1 MHVEYVSDPSHA
13 VRQIRLRSEEYR
25 RLWAAIRADFA
36 LDSQG
41 RLQRI
46 DHPGY
51 GCCDAFYRAPGK
63 HSVLRT
69 CNTWAAKWLRL
80 AGVKASVWPP
90 FVNGLVWRYRQ
101 SSAGR
106 GGGSPKA

>member
-1 MHVEYVSDPSHA
+1 MRHSIRAGAVLMAAALAAGCATTPEEDPM
-13 VRQIRLRSEEYR
+13 VIKMNDLDR
-25 RLWAAIRADFA
+25 RLE
-36 LDSQG
+36 
-41 RLQRI
+41 RI
-46 DHPGY
+46 EHPGY

-63 HSVLRT
+63 HSALRT

-101 SSAGR
+101 SSPGR
-106 GGGSPKA
+106 GGGSPKG